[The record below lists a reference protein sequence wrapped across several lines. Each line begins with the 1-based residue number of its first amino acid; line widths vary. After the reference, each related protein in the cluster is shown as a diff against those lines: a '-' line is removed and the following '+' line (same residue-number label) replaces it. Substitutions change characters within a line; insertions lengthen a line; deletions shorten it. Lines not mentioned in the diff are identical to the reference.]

1 MNGLENMIRGR
12 KIICQAYAD
21 FIKSKPCMISH
32 RHIGPVD
39 AHHLVAQGWRQA
51 KRNDLTAVNLCR
63 AAHSEIEQIGVEK
76 FQDKYQVNVWRESAW
91 LLIEWFTVADDPVMT
106 RIKKQIAV
114 Y

>member
-1 MNGLENMIRGR
+1 
-12 KIICQAYAD
+12 
-21 FIKSKPCMISH
+21 MISH
-32 RHIGPVD
+32 RHIGPTEC
-39 AHHLVAQGWRQA
+39 HHLIAVGWRQA

-76 FQDKYQVNVWRESAW
+76 FQEKYQLDVWRESAW
-91 LLIEWFTVADDPVMT
+91 LLIEWFVATDDPVMT